1 MKNALLTALTFLGL
15 LAFAPRAEA
24 GGWFRV
30 SDRCDRYERPVYYR
44 SRDCDRYSTPT
55 YYRTYRTYRPSGY
68 SYSRPTY
75 VRDSRYSCYRGY
87 SSSPRF
93 SIHIGF

>member
-1 MKNALLTALTFLGL
+1 MKNALLTALTLLGL
-15 LAFAPRAEA
+15 SAFAPRAEA

-30 SDRCDRYERPVYYR
+30 SDRYDRCERPVYYR
-44 SRDCDRYSTPT
+44 SRDCDRYSAPT
-55 YYRTYRTYRPSGY
+55 YYRTYRPSYY
-68 SYSRPTY
+68 SSYRPTY
-75 VRDSRYSCYRGY
+75 VRDSCYSSRPRC